1 MSGCAILF
9 PTPMPW
15 AMPNTLHQD
24 IWYWKALQIERK
36 QDYKIEYLVVVDL
49 KKQRSLGLGDERIF
63 VSNNVRFCSACHI
76 SNFPHEGGSIIAV
89 TSPDNK
95 PSILLQMEGLRSCLM
110 PDIISNL
117 NQQQSS

>member
-1 MSGCAILF
+1 MG
-9 PTPMPW
+9 
-15 AMPNTLHQD
+15 TLYIASRYLVLESSANWKKTRLQD
-24 IWYWKALQIERK
+24 RICSV
-36 QDYKIEYLVVVDL
+36 VVVDL
-49 KKQRSLGLGDERIF
+49 KKQRSHGLGDERIF

-117 NQQQSS
+117 NQQQSSW